1 LRAEKYDCARIISPP
16 RFQYRSFHTS
26 PGLPGAGGRG
36 GCRPSDEH
44 KKRNK
49 KQQSAD
55 ENAGNSGE
63 PKEWEEEAGAH
74 PAVFGIYAMPKAKEG
89 LGSALGRSFSVNS
102 AAKLKFKTDFQTMKL
117 FCGDKEILR
126 SILAGFR

>member
-1 LRAEKYDCARIISPP
+1 LRAEKYDWRPYYFAAGDFNIALSTPP
-16 RFQYRSFHTS
+16 WITGSRR
-26 PGLPGAGGRG
+26 RG
-36 GCRPSDEH
+36 GCRPSAEH

-74 PAVFGIYAMPKAKEG
+74 PAVFGIYAMPKGQGRVGIGVGPLVQRK
-89 LGSALGRSFSVNS
+89 LGC
-102 AAKLKFKTDFQTMKL
+102 KTKVQD
-117 FCGDKEILR
+117 
-126 SILAGFR
+126 